1 MDNSYH
7 TCVIRNYRELVLFIH
22 PFLFH
27 LYMPAKKKNSTKKV
41 TKKRTIKSNEHR
53 TISQKTYPDIVPKAY
68 ASASKR
74 MDASKMLNMYSN
86 PPYTD
91 QDMEFFED
99 AWGSSVCGA
108 TIDKLVE
115 YTFGGGIKPTFELID
130 DNGMDDDQ
138 KKTELKK
145 YEDELNELVHYD
157 EKINFEKKLRDA
169 ITMTIVFGRCVIAF
183 EGNGLPQALKIIHP
197 RDLGRVFLDQK
208 TWGLEKV
215 ITTFPSD
222 EIKPEEMIY
231 CVNRPD
237 SPRRRTMWYGYSEVQ
252 RVVGAARAWR
262 RIVEYDMPEV
272 TTSAWA
278 GYGMFILKRMGR
290 SKADAENDAAT
301 LLDSLSAGAFN
312 AVTVDAND
320 EIDFKT
326 LDLQPKIKEMVDLAS
341 FYERI
346 IIGNFAVPSA
356 LLGREEDQNRAT
368 LIGKIQFFLQG
379 VVKSR
384 RDWISELVSQQW
396 YERNL
401 RKMGMGDILEK
412 VRVKAEFEPIVIES
426 WYDLVDSVLRVKG
439 IFPNMNDDQLL
450 ELLNL
455 EEFKTELAQSPRED
469 ITTDGVNVP
478 VHSPQDM
485 VNKTI
490 NKTMM
495 NNPVSAKTIDT
506 DLIKSALDA
515 KKLEILDNID
525 KLVKD
530 HKKDEA

>member
-1 MDNSYH
+1 
-7 TCVIRNYRELVLFIH
+7 
-22 PFLFH
+22 
-27 LYMPAKKKNSTKKV
+27 MPAKKSKRIITKK
-41 TKKRTIKSNEHR
+41 
-53 TISQKTYPDIVPKAY
+53 YPDIVPKRY
-68 ASASKR
+68 ASASKSL
-74 MDASKMLNMYSN
+74 DANKMLNMYAN
-86 PPYTD
+86 PSYTD
-91 QDMEFFED
+91 QELEFFED

-130 DNGMDDDQ
+130 DNGLDDEQ
-138 KKTELKK
+138 RKKELKK
-145 YEDELNELVHYD
+145 YENELNELVHYD
-157 EKINFEKKLRDA
+157 RKIGFEKKLRDA

-183 EGNGLPQALKIIHP
+183 ENDTGLPTSLKIIHP
-197 RDLGRVFLDQK
+197 RDLGRVFLDQQN
-208 TWGLEKV
+208 WGLEKV

-222 EIKPEEMIY
+222 ELTADEMIY

-290 SKADAENDAAT
+290 TKADAENDANT
-301 LLDSLSAGAFN
+301 LLQSLNAGAFN

-320 EIDFKT
+320 EIEFKN
-326 LDLQPKIKEMVDLAS
+326 LDLEPKIREMVDLAS

-384 RDWISELVSQQW
+384 RDWISDLVSNQW
-396 YERNL
+396 YERNMK
-401 RKMGMGDILEK
+401 KMGMGELLSK
-412 VRVKAEFEPIVIES
+412 VRVKAEFEPIIVES
-426 WYDLVDSVLRVKG
+426 WFDLVDAVLRIKG
-439 IFPNMNDDQLL
+439 IFPNMPDDQLL

-455 EEFKTELAQSPRED
+455 EEFKTELAQAPTQ
-469 ITTDGVNVP
+469 TTDVPQGNTPQGNVP
-478 VHSPQDM
+478 PIPQVPPIM
-485 VNKTI
+485 SN
-490 NKTMM
+490 
-495 NNPVSAKTIDT
+495 AKKID
-506 DLIKSALDA
+506 DELIKSALDA
-515 KKLEILDNID
+515 KKLDILDNID
-525 KLVKD
+525 RLVREHEKKKL
-530 HKKDEA
+530 